1 MTFTEEEHRE
11 VKGYFPSLVD
21 DTFKITSP
29 RTTDYNCIA
38 WAAGDQENWWWPDG
52 MNYWPEGLPLDDSID
67 NFVKA
72 FQGLGYETCESS
84 EPEDGYEKVVIYA
97 AGNRTKHMARQLEDG
112 LWTSKLGQQF
122 DIRHGR
128 PSDVDGQHYGTSQV
142 YLRRPQGK

>member
-1 MTFTEEEHRE
+1 MAFTEEEHRE

-21 DTFKITSP
+21 ETFKITSP
-29 RTTDYNCIA
+29 RTGDYNCIA

-84 EPEDGYEKVVIYA
+84 ELEDGYDKVVIYA
-97 AGNRTKHMARQLEDG
+97 TGSRTKHMARQLDNG
-112 LWTSKLGQQF
+112 LWTSKLGPQF
-122 DIRHGR
+122 DISHGR
-128 PSDVDGQHYGTSQV
+128 PTDVDGQHYGTCRV
-142 YLRRPQGK
+142 YLRRPKAK